1 MSPSSQAPGC
11 GTACISPAVLRRPA
25 PAVGIKYELCA
36 LSGMLRYSV
45 FALILLTLPAA
56 AQQGQGDFPRIV
68 PRDWTLVTPAQSDEW
83 RAVSPR
89 RDAWLLLYA
98 NPVKGPIGAHLHRW
112 GINEGD
118 RVTYRQQRPQWSV
131 VSGYTPDSRI
141 FYRETMLACGGRKW
155 HNLEFEY
162 PATDKPRMDEFVT
175 RASHALGAYS
185 SAGC

>member
-1 MSPSSQAPGC
+1 VR
-11 GTACISPAVLRRPA
+11 ISPAQWLPLSRELVG
-25 PAVGIKYELCA
+25 GIKCDLCA
-36 LSGMLRYSV
+36 LLAMLRYSV
-45 FALILLTLPAA
+45 LALILFSLPAA
-56 AQQGQGDFPRIV
+56 AQQGTRDFPRIV
-68 PRDWTLVTPAQSDEW
+68 PRDWSVVPPAKSNEW

-89 RDAWLLLYA
+89 RDAWLSLYA
-98 NPVKGPIGAHLHRW
+98 NPVKGAIGTHLHRW
-112 GINEGD
+112 GVNAGD
-118 RVTYRQQRPQWSV
+118 RVTYQQRGEQWSV

-175 RASHALGAYS
+175 QASHALGAYG